1 MQVHTSSQSTLS
13 LDFNSLLQAHWEGT
27 NPQSGLRAKP
37 AYEGRANSSEVP
49 IKVQPRGD
57 LKRTI
62 SPICWGNKNL
72 SFVSQRR
79 LNTDI
84 YFKLW
89 PQISADSKLL
99 AGKAATNTAVW
110 VMKAHF

>member
-13 LDFNSLLQAHWEGT
+13 LDFNSLLQA
-27 NPQSGLRAKP
+27 SGLRAKP
-37 AYEGRANSSEVP
+37 AYEGRANSTE
-49 IKVQPRGD
+49 PRGD

-72 SFVSQRR
+72 SFVSRR

-89 PQISADSKLL
+89 PQSSTDSKLL
-99 AGKAATNTAVW
+99 AGEAATNTAVW

>member
-13 LDFNSLLQAHWEGT
+13 LDFNS
-27 NPQSGLRAKP
+27 PQSGLRAKP

-62 SPICWGNKNL
+62 SPAHPPLK
-72 SFVSQRR
+72 SQR

-99 AGKAATNTAVW
+99 AGEAATNTAVW
-110 VMKAHF
+110 VMKAQF